1 LQHLYIFEM
10 RNPNC
15 YHLYANSDKL
25 TEQNVYNFITIIC
38 LLISNML
45 LSNYFSMSVIIRDTV
60 SVVLLTAIILP
71 LVSDRVLML
80 PILSVYAQGNNIT
93 GTEGRDILN
102 GTAASENI
110 TSLGGVDIIS
120 ALAGND
126 NIRGGPEND
135 TIYGNIGEDRIK
147 GGAGNDTITGNEGRD
162 RIWGSS
168 GNDNIDGG
176 PGNDVLYGGTGN
188 DMFTGGPGKDTF
200 RCGDGPNDRIVDYD
214 LTKNETKSADCEL
227 ITSPNT
233 GGV

>member
-1 LQHLYIFEM
+1 M

-15 YHLYANSDKL
+15 YYHLYSNSDKL

-45 LSNYFSMSVIIRDTV
+45 LSNYFPMSVIISGTV
-60 SVVLLTAIILP
+60 SIVLLTAIILP
-71 LVSDRVLML
+71 LVGDGVLML
-80 PILSVYAQGNNIT
+80 PIISVYAQGNNIT

-110 TSLGGVDIIS
+110 TSLGGDDVIS

-135 TIYGNIGEDRIK
+135 TIYGDIGEDRIK

-188 DMFTGGPGKDTF
+188 DMFTGGPGKDIF

-227 ITSPNT
+227 ITSPSTT